1 MMPESREV
9 SPELPALASIRR
21 FLRPRAVRERCALCN
36 AELAHEH
43 PHLLELAT
51 RRLACACDACAML
64 FDRPEAMRYRRIP
77 RRVRALADFQ
87 MTDATWEALQ
97 LPIDLAF
104 FVHSTP
110 AGCIIA
116 FYPSPAGATESVVDA
131 GAWETLVAENPSLCE
146 FESDVEGLLVNRVG
160 ASRDC
165 FRVGIDQCYRL
176 VGLIRTHWRGLSGG
190 AKVWGEIAQ
199 FFDGLREQ
207 SS

>member
-1 MMPESREV
+1 MMPESREAG
-9 SPELPALASIRR
+9 PELPALVSIRR
-21 FLRPRAVRERCALCN
+21 FLRPRAVRERCTLCN

-51 RRLACACDACAML
+51 RRLVCACDACAML
-64 FDRPEAMRYRRIP
+64 FDRPEAMRYRRVP
-77 RRVRALADFQ
+77 RRIQSLADFRLS
-87 MTDATWEALQ
+87 DATWDALQ

-110 AGCIIA
+110 AGHVIA
-116 FYPSPAGATESVVDA
+116 LYPSPAGATEAVVDA
-131 GAWETLVAENPSLCE
+131 GAWETLMAENPVVRE
-146 FESDVEGLLVNRVG
+146 FEPDVEGLLVNRVG

-165 FRVGIDQCYRL
+165 FRAGIDQCYRL

-190 AKVWGEIAQ
+190 AKVWGEIAG
-199 FFDGLREQ
+199 FFDGLRER